1 MILRRGLGSR
11 GWVSTW
17 REEGLARLLLLL
29 LICLVE
35 ERGSI
40 VIDNNECVFE
50 FGFENVLVMGF
61 IYKGMERERERVRL
75 LLLLHVMEES
85 VSDVSLKK

>member
-29 LICLVE
+29 LLMCLAE

-61 IYKGMERERERVRL
+61 IYKGMERERVRL